1 VPVVVPLVVLLVVP
15 LEVPPLVALGTL
27 PGRPGALPVIVG
39 TWPGSAGTDGTV
51 GPPLVV
57 PGLVPVVVA
66 VPEPVITGVLPSAPV
81 DVLGGVMTTVLPP
94 PVVAPVVVPAVPV
107 APGVPVDPV
116 VVLVEP
122 DVPPAPRTAG
132 VPSGNRHVTSRF
144 EQKSGIV
151 VRSLDASAAKL
162 LDMDPPATAAATAK
176 KMNLRVVMEGSPLG
190 SDTRR
195 LVQGP
200 GHPQSAMVTS

>member
-1 VPVVVPLVVLLVVP
+1 VPLVVLLVVP

-27 PGRPGALPVIVG
+27 PGRPGTLPVIVG

-57 PGLVPVVVA
+57 PGLVPALVP
-66 VPEPVITGVLPSAPV
+66 VPEPVITGVLPREPV

-94 PVVAPVVVPAVPV
+94 PVGAPVVPPVVLPVVPV
-107 APGVPVDPV
+107 APVDP
-116 VVLVEP
+116 VLVEP
-122 DVPPAPRTAG
+122 DVPAVPRTAG

-162 LDMDPPATAAATAK
+162 LDKDPPATAAATAK
-176 KMNLRVVMEGSPLG
+176 KMNLRVVMKAPL
-190 SDTRR
+190 RAPI
-195 LVQGP
+195 LQ
-200 GHPQSAMVTS
+200 H